1 MAINPQKSRSDTL
14 RHFGPLLNFFLL
26 TMDFF
31 LLLALPKVN
40 VRAKHTVTITIRDPK
55 KRTVEN
61 FRLPN
66 RVCDFKLS
74 PVSCS
79 WKKII
84 FWSIIYY
91 PTLTRKIEWENLMGK
106 LNQKIELQNRIGK
119 LNCKIELENW
129 IAKFNGKIE
138 LENLMGKLNGKI
150 LNGKF

>member
-1 MAINPQKSRSDTL
+1 MAINSQKSRSDTL

-91 PTLTRKIEWENLMGK
+91 PTLIRKIEWENWMGKLNGKIEWENLMGK
-106 LNQKIELQNRIGK
+106 LNQKIELQNLIGK
-119 LNCKIELENW
+119 LNCKI
-129 IAKFNGKIE
+129 
-138 LENLMGKLNGKI
+138 
-150 LNGKF
+150 